1 MTIPSDPMPEQ
12 GATPPPVPEGAVP
25 PPPPAGAIPPPAYS
39 APPPAYQAPP
49 PGYAAPPPGYA
60 APAAPLSD
68 SDQRMW
74 AMLAHLGGLLFWF
87 APPLVIWLVFKGRG
101 RFVEEQ
107 AKEALNFQ
115 IMMTIVYVIGIITSW
130 LIFGIFILIAG
141 GIAALIFIIMAAIA
155 VNKGEAYRYPVNVRL
170 IK

>member
-1 MTIPSDPMPEQ
+1 
-12 GATPPPVPEGAVP
+12 
-25 PPPPAGAIPPPAYS
+25 
-39 APPPAYQAPP
+39 
-49 PGYAAPPPGYA
+49 
-60 APAAPLSD
+60 
-68 SDQRMW
+68 
-74 AMLAHLGGLLFWF
+74 MLAHLGGLLFWF
-87 APPLVIWLVFKGRG
+87 AAPLVIWLVFKGRG

-115 IMMTIVYVIGIITSW
+115 ILMTIVYVIGIITSW

>member
-1 MTIPSDPMPEQ
+1 
-12 GATPPPVPEGAVP
+12 
-25 PPPPAGAIPPPAYS
+25 
-39 APPPAYQAPP
+39 
-49 PGYAAPPPGYA
+49 
-60 APAAPLSD
+60 
-68 SDQRMW
+68 
-74 AMLAHLGGLLFWF
+74 MLAHLGGLLFWF

>member
-25 PPPPAGAIPPPAYS
+25 PPPPAGAVPPPAYS
-39 APPPAYQAPP
+39 PPPPAYNAPP

-60 APAAPLSD
+60 APAAPLTD
-68 SDQRMW
+68 AEQRQW
-74 AMLAHLGGLLFWF
+74 AMFSHLGGILFGF
-87 APPLVIWLVFKGRG
+87 VPALVIWLVFKERG
-101 RFVEEQ
+101 RFVDEQ

-115 IMMTIVYVIGIITSW
+115 IIWNIALIIASLTFVILIGIVLFPLVYIGGV
-130 LIFGIFILIAG
+130 IFMVMAG
-141 GIAALIFIIMAAIA
+141 MAA
-155 VNKGEAYRYPVNVRL
+155 NKGQAYRYPVNVRL

>member
-1 MTIPSDPMPEQ
+1 MTTPSDPMPEQ

-25 PPPPAGAIPPPAYS
+25 PPPPAGAVPPPAYS
-39 APPPAYQAPP
+39 APPPGYQAPP
-49 PGYAAPPPGYA
+49 PGYAAPV
-60 APAAPLSD
+60 APLSD

-74 AMLAHLGGLLFWF
+74 AMLAHLGGILWF
-87 APPLVIWLVFKGRG
+87 LPSLIIWLVFKGRG

-115 IMMTIVYVIGIITSW
+115 ILMTIVYVIGIITSW

>member
-25 PPPPAGAIPPPAYS
+25 PP
-39 APPPAYQAPP
+39 
-49 PGYAAPPPGYA
+49 GYAAPV
-60 APAAPLSD
+60 APLSD

-74 AMLAHLGGLLFWF
+74 AMLAHLGGILWF
-87 APPLVIWLVFKGRG
+87 LPSLIIWLVFKGRG

-115 IMMTIVYVIGIITSW
+115 ILMTIVYVIGIITSW

>member
-1 MTIPSDPMPEQ
+1 MTTPSDPMPEQ

-25 PPPPAGAIPPPAYS
+25 PPPPAGAVPPPAYS
-39 APPPAYQAPP
+39 APPPGYQAPP
-49 PGYAAPPPGYA
+49 PGYAAPV
-60 APAAPLSD
+60 APLSD

-87 APPLVIWLVFKGRG
+87 AAPLVIWLVFKGRG

-115 IMMTIVYVIGIITSW
+115 ILMTIVYVIGIITSW

>member
-25 PPPPAGAIPPPAYS
+25 PPPPAGAVPPPAYS
-39 APPPAYQAPP
+39 PPPPAYNAPP

-60 APAAPLSD
+60 APAAPLTD
-68 SDQRMW
+68 AEQRQW
-74 AMLAHLGGLLFWF
+74 AMFSHLGGILFGF
-87 APPLVIWLVFKGRG
+87 VPALVIWLVFKERG
-101 RFVEEQ
+101 RFVDEQ

-115 IMMTIVYVIGIITSW
+115 IIWNIALIVSWIT
-130 LIFGIFILIAG
+130 IFIFIGFLLLPLVYIGGVIFMVMAG
-141 GIAALIFIIMAAIA
+141 MAA
-155 VNKGEAYRYPVNVRL
+155 NKGEAYRYPVNLRL